1 MTRKRFKYGCLCF
14 VAAMLLQTACTR
26 DVILE
31 LPYASPSL
39 VLNASAT
46 VGEDVTAYLSK
57 SWFLLDSIMDSEITG
72 GKIRVYVND
81 VYRGTMQ
88 QSDILRDSVLTKGRY
103 VLSGFRLNAGDRL
116 RLEAEADGFDA
127 VHAETQMPDT
137 VQRFSVD
144 TVRFISSDGTYKR
157 QEQMRL
163 YMNFMDEAD
172 KENYYRLSVEQ
183 VIEKWRNSDNTLVST
198 ESSFKSN
205 AYDFYLIY
213 DDPVFQYVATNPTL
227 QQQDATN
234 CWGTFSDDM
243 FDGSQYTLKS
253 VFYPILTSYRGAEFT
268 YKVYYDVRLMSI
280 SEEYYNYLT
289 VIRNISV
296 SFGEAYINGLL
307 EPSATYTNVEG
318 GFGVVVGYQVAYKR
332 IAMPYGVES
341 SFDTSE

>member
-1 MTRKRFKYGCLCF
+1 MIKKKFKYSCILLLI
-14 VAAMLLQTACTR
+14 VMLIQTSCTR

-39 VLNASAT
+39 VLNASVT
-46 VGEDVTAYLSK
+46 TGEDVTAYLSK
-57 SWFLLDSIMDSEITG
+57 SWFLLDSVMDSEVSG
-72 GKIRVYVND
+72 GKISVYVND

-88 QSDILRDSVLTKGRY
+88 NSDIFRDSVFTKGRY
-103 VLSGFRLNAGDRL
+103 ILPGCLLNVGDRL

-127 VHAETQMPDT
+127 VYAETQMPDS
-137 VQRFSVD
+137 VQLLSID
-144 TVRFISSDGTYKR
+144 TLRFISSDKTYKR

-163 YMNFMDEAD
+163 YINFTDEAN
-172 KENYYRLSVEQ
+172 KKNYYRLSVEK
-183 VIEKWRNSDNTLVST
+183 VIEKWRNSDHTFVSK
-198 ESSFKSN
+198 ESSLGS
-205 AYDFYLIY
+205 YTSDFYLIY
-213 DDPVFQYVATNPTL
+213 EDPVFQYVATNPTL

-243 FDGSQYTLKS
+243 FNGNQYTLKS
-253 VFYPILTSYRGAEFT
+253 VFYPIQTSYIDSDYT

-318 GFGVVVGYQVAYKR
+318 GFGVVAGYQVAYKR
-332 IAMPYGVES
+332 IVMPFGKDS
-341 SFDTSE
+341 SSMSE

>member
-1 MTRKRFKYGCLCF
+1 MIKKKFKYSCILLLI
-14 VAAMLLQTACTR
+14 VMLIQMSCTR
-26 DVILE
+26 DVLLE

-39 VLNASAT
+39 VLNASVT
-46 VGEDVTAYLSK
+46 TGEDVTAYLSK
-57 SWFLLDSIMDSEITG
+57 SWFLLDSVMDSEVTG
-72 GKIRVYVND
+72 GKISVYVND

-88 QSDILRDSVLTKGRY
+88 NSDIFRDSVFTKGRY
-103 VLSGFRLNAGDRL
+103 ILPGCLLNVGDRL

-127 VHAETQMPDT
+127 VYAETQMPDS
-137 VQRFSVD
+137 VQLLSID
-144 TVRFISSDGTYKR
+144 TLRFISSDKTYKR

-163 YMNFMDEAD
+163 YINFTDEAN
-172 KENYYRLSVEQ
+172 KKNYYRLSVEK
-183 VIEKWRNSDNTLVST
+183 VIEKWRNSDHTFVSK
-198 ESSFKSN
+198 ESSLGS
-205 AYDFYLIY
+205 YTSDFYLIY
-213 DDPVFQYVATNPTL
+213 EDPVFQYVATNPTL

-243 FDGSQYTLKS
+243 FNGNQYTLKS
-253 VFYPILTSYRGAEFT
+253 VFYPIQTSYIDSDYT

-318 GFGVVVGYQVAYKR
+318 GFGVVAGYQVAYKR
-332 IAMPYGVES
+332 IVMPFGKDS
-341 SFDTSE
+341 SSMSE

>member
-1 MTRKRFKYGCLCF
+1 MIKKKFKYSCILLLI
-14 VAAMLLQTACTR
+14 VMLIQTSCTR

-39 VLNASAT
+39 VLNASVT
-46 VGEDVTAYLSK
+46 TGEDVTAYLSK
-57 SWFLLDSIMDSEITG
+57 SWFLLDSVMDSEVSG
-72 GKIRVYVND
+72 GKISVYVND

-88 QSDILRDSVLTKGRY
+88 NSDIFRDSVFTKGRY
-103 VLSGFRLNAGDRL
+103 ILPGCLLNVGDRL

-127 VHAETQMPDT
+127 VYAETQMPDS
-137 VQRFSVD
+137 VQLLSID
-144 TVRFISSDGTYKR
+144 TVRFISSDKTYKS

-163 YMNFMDEAD
+163 YINFVDGAN
-172 KENYYRLSVEQ
+172 KKNYYRLSVEK
-183 VIEKWRNSDNTLVST
+183 VIEKWRNSDHTLVST
-198 ESSFKSN
+198 ENSFGSSTS
-205 AYDFYLIY
+205 DFYLIY
-213 DDPVFQYVATNPTL
+213 EDPVFQYVATNPTL

-243 FDGSQYTLKS
+243 FNGNQYTLKS
-253 VFYPILTSYRGAEFT
+253 VFYPIQTSYIDSDYT

-318 GFGVVVGYQVAYKR
+318 GFGVVAGYQVAYKR
-332 IAMPYGVES
+332 IVMPFGKES
-341 SFDTSE
+341 SSISE

>member
-1 MTRKRFKYGCLCF
+1 
-14 VAAMLLQTACTR
+14 MLIQTSCTR

-39 VLNASAT
+39 VLNASVT
-46 VGEDVTAYLSK
+46 TGEDVTAYLSK
-57 SWFLLDSIMDSEITG
+57 SWFLLDSVMDSEVSG
-72 GKIRVYVND
+72 GKISVYVND

-88 QSDILRDSVLTKGRY
+88 NSDIFRDSVFTKGRY
-103 VLSGFRLNAGDRL
+103 ILPGCLLNVGDRL

-127 VHAETQMPDT
+127 VYAETQMPDS
-137 VQRFSVD
+137 VQLLSID
-144 TVRFISSDGTYKR
+144 TLRFISSDKTYKR

-163 YMNFMDEAD
+163 YINFTDEAN
-172 KENYYRLSVEQ
+172 KKNYYRLSVEK
-183 VIEKWRNSDNTLVST
+183 VIEKWRNSDHTFVSK
-198 ESSFKSN
+198 ESSLGS
-205 AYDFYLIY
+205 YTSDFYLIY
-213 DDPVFQYVATNPTL
+213 EDPVFQYVATNPTL

-243 FDGSQYTLKS
+243 FNGNQYTLKS
-253 VFYPILTSYRGAEFT
+253 VFYPIQTSYIDSDYT

-318 GFGVVVGYQVAYKR
+318 GFGVVAGYQVAYKR
-332 IAMPYGVES
+332 IVMPFGKDS
-341 SFDTSE
+341 SSMSE

>member
-1 MTRKRFKYGCLCF
+1 MTRKRFRYGCIFFLA
-14 VAAMLLQTACTR
+14 VTLLQTACTR

-31 LPYASPSL
+31 LPYTLPSL
-39 VLNASAT
+39 VLNASVT
-46 VGEDVTAYLSK
+46 TGEDVTAYLSK
-57 SWFLLDSIMDSEITG
+57 SWFLLDSVMDSEVTG
-72 GKIRVYVND
+72 GKISVYVND

-88 QSDILRDSVLTKGRY
+88 NSDIFRDSVFTKGRY
-103 VLSGFRLNAGDRL
+103 ILPGCLLNVGDRL

-127 VHAETQMPDT
+127 VYAETQMPDS
-137 VQRFSVD
+137 VQLLSID
-144 TVRFISSDGTYKR
+144 TLRFISSDKTYKR

-163 YMNFMDEAD
+163 YINFTDEAN
-172 KENYYRLSVEQ
+172 KKNYYRLSVEK
-183 VIEKWRNSDNTLVST
+183 VIEKWRNRDHTFVSK
-198 ESSFKSN
+198 ESSLGS
-205 AYDFYLIY
+205 YTSDFYLIY
-213 DDPVFQYVATNPTL
+213 EDPVFQYVATNPTL

-243 FDGSQYTLKS
+243 FNGNQYTLKS
-253 VFYPILTSYRGAEFT
+253 VFYPIQTSYIDFDYT

-318 GFGVVVGYQVAYKR
+318 GFGVVAGYQVAYKR
-332 IAMPYGVES
+332 IVMPFGKDS
-341 SFDTSE
+341 SSMSE